1 MKRILPNSLKLPL
14 NWRDV
19 RERALV
25 PAGARARGWRD
36 WVVENDPVYGSFRR
50 PGRTEKIAASVTLLL
65 IAAVVIFLLL
75 FDWNWLRGP
84 IGRWASAKYD
94 REIALQGD
102 LDVHLFS
109 WTPSVIVNDLKFGGP
124 DWAREAD
131 TADVDRIEA
140 RFRLRR
146 LFAGQIEMPLLAIT
160 RPNVVL
166 ISTED
171 GRQSWEL
178 EPDKP
183 DTGEG
188 MKLPLINRLIIED
201 GRISVDARDRDITLE
216 AAVTAR
222 EAASEADG
230 ASGFTLSGE
239 GSINGSPLTLRIE
252 GGPFIN
258 IRRDRPY
265 RFEATLAGARSRLVA
280 DGAITRPF
288 DLGQFTSSLSLQGQD
303 LNDLYLLTGVTLPN
317 TPPYRLSGALTRD
330 DAVWTFED
338 FSGRV
343 GASDLSGDVRV
354 DAGERLRVEA
364 ELSSRLLDIDD
375 MLAIFGADTRTNAA
389 GTNTTTVATG
399 SGPGML
405 LPDAT
410 LQVDRLRAMDGTLT
424 YRAASVKANDLDIRR
439 VNLGAVLENGRLD
452 LDPVA
457 FTFNRGELNG
467 TAKINATRDIPYSA
481 VDFRLSGYPLESII
495 PATGGVAPVTGRALG
510 RARLEGQG
518 SSIHRFAAGS
528 KGSISL
534 VVPQGEIR
542 SAFAE
547 LLGINASA
555 GLLKLLG
562 RDQSRST
569 IRCAVA
575 DFEVAGG
582 IARAKTF
589 VVDTDVVL
597 AQGTGS
603 INLGTETLDLKI
615 DGESKRPRLLRLWTP
630 ILVRGHLSSPS
641 VGVETGQLVAQA
653 GLTGL
658 LAAVVAP
665 VTALFAFV
673 DPGLAEDANCGALI
687 AGAR

>member
-1 MKRILPNSLKLPL
+1 MKRFLPKPL
-14 NWRDV
+14 NLPSNWGDV
-19 RERALV
+19 RTRALV
-25 PAGARARGWRD
+25 PAGARAREWRD
-36 WVVENDPVYGSFRR
+36 WVVEHDPVYNAFRR
-50 PGRTEKIAASVTLLL
+50 PGRTEKIATSVTLLL
-65 IAAVVIFLLL
+65 VLAVVIFLLL

-102 LDVHLFS
+102 LDVNLFS
-109 WTPSVIVNDLKFGGP
+109 WTPSVIVRDLKFGGP
-124 DWAREAD
+124 GWAREND
-131 TADVDRIEA
+131 TANVERIEA
-140 RFRLRR
+140 SVRLRK
-146 LFAGQIEMPLLAIT
+146 LFAGQIEMPLLSIT

-171 GRQSWEL
+171 GRRSWDL

-183 DTGEG
+183 DDGEG
-188 MKLPLINRLIIED
+188 MKLPLINQLIIQD
-201 GRISVDARDRDITLE
+201 GRVSLDAQDRDITLE

-222 EAASEADG
+222 EAASANDG
-230 ASGFTLSGE
+230 ESGFTLAGE
-239 GSINGSPLTLRIE
+239 GSINGSPLTLTIE

-288 DLGQFTSSLSLQGQD
+288 DLGRFTSTLSLQGQD

-317 TPPYRLSGALTRD
+317 TPPYRLSGALTRN

-343 GASDLSGDVRV
+343 GASDLSGDVEV
-354 DAGERLRVEA
+354 NAGERLRVEA
-364 ELSSRLLDIDD
+364 ALTSRLLDIDD
-375 MLAIFGADTRTNAA
+375 LMAILGADTRTDASGA
-389 GTNTTTVATG
+389 NTTTVASG

-410 LQVDRLRAMDGTLT
+410 LQVDRLRSMDGTLT
-424 YRAASVKANDLDIRR
+424 YRAAAVKANQMDIRA
-439 VNLGAVLENGRLD
+439 VNLGAELQDGILD
-452 LDPVA
+452 LDPVSFA
-457 FTFNRGELNG
+457 FNRGELNG
-467 TAKINATRDIPYSA
+467 TARINATRDVPYSA
-481 VDFRLSGYPLESII
+481 IDFRLAGYPLESII
-495 PATGGVAPVTGRALG
+495 PARGGVAPITGRALG
-510 RARLEGQG
+510 RARLEGRGG
-518 SSIHRFAAGS
+518 SVHRFAAAS

-534 VVPQGEIR
+534 VVPQGEMR
-542 SAFAE
+542 AAFAE

-562 RDQSRST
+562 GDQSRSA
-569 IRCAVA
+569 IRCGVA
-575 DFEVAGG
+575 DFEVTNGV
-582 IARAKTF
+582 ARARTL

-603 INLGTETLDLKI
+603 INLGEETLDLKI

-630 ILVRGHLSSPS
+630 ILVRGHLAAPS
-641 VGVETGQLVAQA
+641 VGIETGSVVAQA
-653 GLTGL
+653 GVTGL

-665 VTALFAFV
+665 IAALFAFV
-673 DPGLAEDANCGALI
+673 DPGLAEDADCGALI